1 MLLLTGTR
9 DWRKGLE
16 GELMTASASGNH
28 RRFLLTEGGPSHRLE
43 IRMGL
48 IRANS
53 PSIVRRSFLSI
64 LATWLPLLVLSALQR
79 NAIGHLTSVSFLWDF
94 AVHARFLLTVPVLL
108 WAATVLG
115 PHLADAAGHF
125 VESGLVVDE
134 DFKAF
139 DDAIERGLRWRDSSA
154 AEAVLLVLAY
164 TITLANLISLAVHVS
179 TWYATRTASG
189 IELTWAGWWFVL
201 FCVPWMQF
209 LMLRWLWRLF
219 LWGQFLWRMNRLRLR
234 LIPTHPDQAGGLAFV
249 GEAQRYFGII
259 LLAFS
264 IGAAGVL
271 ANSIVYDKL
280 SLLHFAPVI
289 TTYVFVAVGVFL
301 IPILVFSGTL
311 FRTKRSGLYQYG
323 TLSTEYTSSFHQ
335 KWIIAPR
342 QTTEVLL
349 GTSDIQSL
357 ADLGNSYSF
366 VDRMDVVPMGY
377 RTPIYL
383 ALACLVPMAP
393 LVLTMMPIDEI
404 FKMLLKAF
412 L

>member
-1 MLLLTGTR
+1 MTG
-9 DWRKGLE
+9 
-16 GELMTASASGNH
+16 SAPHNH

-43 IRMGL
+43 IRLGL

-53 PSIVRRSFLSI
+53 PGIARRSLLSIV
-64 LATWLPLLVLSALQR
+64 ATWLPLLVLSALQD
-79 NAIGHLTSVSFLWDF
+79 NAIGHLTSVPFLWDF
-94 AVHARFLLTVPVLL
+94 AVHARFLLAVPLLL

-115 PHLADAAGHF
+115 PRLADAASHF
-125 VESGLVVDE
+125 IESGLLVEE
-134 DFKAF
+134 DFNAF
-139 DDAIERGLRWRDSSA
+139 DDAIERGLRWCDSGA
-154 AEAVLLVLAY
+154 AEAVILVLAY
-164 TITLANLISLAVHVS
+164 AITLANLISLAVHVS
-179 TWYATRTASG
+179 TWYATRTISG
-189 IELTWAGWWFVL
+189 IELTWAGWWLVL

-209 LMLRWLWRLF
+209 LILRWLWRLF

-234 LIPTHPDQAGGLAFV
+234 LVPTHPDQAGGLAFV
-249 GEAQRYFGII
+249 GEAQRFFGIV
-259 LLAFS
+259 LLAYS

-271 ANSIVYDKL
+271 ANSIVYDRL

-289 TTYVFVAVGVFL
+289 ATYVFAAVGVFL

-342 QTTEVLL
+342 QTKEALL
-349 GTSDIQSL
+349 GSSDIQSL

-366 VDRMDVVPMGY
+366 VDRMDVIPMGY

-383 ALACLVPMAP
+383 ALGSLIPMAP
-393 LVLTMMPIDEI
+393 LILTMMPIDEI
-404 FKMLLKAF
+404 FRMLLKAF